1 MIQLNKLESKVLC
14 VSVIVTTFNRVKLLP
29 ETINSILGQTFDDFE
44 LIIVDNM
51 SIDGTSEYV
60 EAIADPRVRYFRNP
74 NNGVIAVNRNYGLNQ
89 ARGKYIAFC
98 DDDDLWLSDK
108 LKLQV
113 KVLEK
118 NASVALCYTNAESFM
133 GDKTIS
139 LRMVSRV
146 ACNNHFL
153 QLLRGNFIPNSSVL
167 IRRNALLRLGCL
179 TEDSRLREDYEMC
192 LRLAYGYQLEGID
205 VSLIRYRIH
214 PGNVAGNRTSE
225 TLRAIRTVKSVI
237 VLLNVPY
244 YLAVPNIA
252 FQYIKY
258 LTYKIIGR

>member
-1 MIQLNKLESKVLC
+1 MQLDALQTKAPC

-29 ETINSILGQTFDDFE
+29 ETINSILVQTFEDFE
-44 LIIVDNM
+44 LSVVDNM

-60 EAIADPRVRYFRNP
+60 ATIADPRIRYFRNP

-98 DDDDLWLSDK
+98 DDDDLWLSEK

-113 KVLEK
+113 EVLEQ

-146 ACNNHFL
+146 VRNHHFL
-153 QLLRGNFIPNSSVL
+153 QLMRGNFIPNSSVL
-167 IRRNALLRLGCL
+167 IRRNALLNLGYL

-192 LRLAYGYQLEGID
+192 LRLANGYQLAGID
-205 VSLIRYRIH
+205 DSLIRYRLH
-214 PGNVAGNRTSE
+214 SGNVAGNRASE

-237 VLLNVPY
+237 ALLNIPY

-252 FQYIKY
+252 FQYMKY
-258 LTYKIIGR
+258 LAYKIISR